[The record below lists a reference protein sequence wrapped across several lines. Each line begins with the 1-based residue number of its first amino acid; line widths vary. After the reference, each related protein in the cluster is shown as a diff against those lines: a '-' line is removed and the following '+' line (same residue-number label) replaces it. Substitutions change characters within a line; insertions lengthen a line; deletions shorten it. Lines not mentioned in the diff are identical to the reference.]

1 MVDNFERAKTSIKTE
16 TEGENIHNSYQGI
29 YKQFVEIMKAL
40 GVVAVDTV
48 GKEFDPKVHEAIMQE
63 ESTVYPEGI
72 VIEEFQRGF
81 KIGDKL
87 LRPALVKVSA
97 GPGPVSASLDLP
109 LDEALRSD

>member
-1 MVDNFERAKTSIKTE
+1 
-16 TEGENIHNSYQGI
+16 
-29 YKQFVEIMKAL
+29 
-40 GVVAVDTV
+40 
-48 GKEFDPKVHEAIMQE
+48 MQE

-87 LRPALVKVSA
+87 LRPAIKVSA

>member
-1 MVDNFERAKTSIKTE
+1 
-16 TEGENIHNSYQGI
+16 
-29 YKQFVEIMKAL
+29 
-40 GVVAVDTV
+40 
-48 GKEFDPKVHEAIMQE
+48 
-63 ESTVYPEGI
+63 VYPEGI